1 MNQLSPSEV
10 INEALDLMKKIH
22 SSDSSGHDVFH
33 VQRVYQM
40 AMNLASYYD
49 VDIEVVAL
57 ASILHDLDDPKIS
70 ENTHFVD
77 RFLKN
82 ALISENQKES
92 IQEIIQ
98 NMSFSKQKEG
108 ALVQS
113 LEGKIVQD
121 ADRLDAIG
129 AIGIAR
135 CFAYGGS
142 KHRPMYLG
150 DNDDNSSLAHFY
162 QKLLKLEDLMNL
174 EESRI
179 IAHTRT
185 KLMKDFLS
193 HFHEEFDLGKLE

>member
-1 MNQLSPSEV
+1 MNHLSPSKV
-10 INEALDLMKKIH
+10 INDALELMRKIH
-22 SSDSSGHDVFH
+22 TSDASGHVVFH

-40 AMNLASYYD
+40 AMNLASYYE

-70 ENTHFVD
+70 ENTHDVD
-77 RFLKN
+77 RFLEN
-82 ALISENQKES
+82 AMILDNQKES
-92 IQEIIQ
+92 IKEIIQ

-108 ALVQS
+108 AMVQS

-179 IAHTRT
+179 IAHERT
-185 KLMKDFLS
+185 QLMKDFLS
-193 HFHEEFDLGKLE
+193 HFHEEFNIGHI